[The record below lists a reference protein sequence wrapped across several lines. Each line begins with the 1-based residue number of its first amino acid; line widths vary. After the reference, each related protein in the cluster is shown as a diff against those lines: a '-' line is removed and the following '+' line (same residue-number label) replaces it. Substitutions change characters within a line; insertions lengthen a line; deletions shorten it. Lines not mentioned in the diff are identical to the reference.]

1 MSNSL
6 RDCSR
11 ASRIAMLKN
20 MLQDLLESTG
30 KDPLDRLQMLILVPV
45 VLLLGACGIA
55 LGVRV
60 FLLVALGA

>member
-1 MSNSL
+1 
-6 RDCSR
+6 
-11 ASRIAMLKN
+11 MLKN